1 MPELSFSPVGLEDRD
16 RIFAYSSVFGE
27 GSCQYSP
34 ASMFGLEEK
43 YGDAVCERDG
53 LLYVLRSRLCDAA
66 RRVYLFPLGD
76 AEKLA
81 DGVRRVME
89 DARARG
95 RRTAFAS
102 LTDRQRDFLLAAF
115 PGRFAVSEDRDAAE
129 YVYRTESLA
138 TLSGNRLMKRRAEVH
153 AFWRRYGDRA
163 SVAAL
168 STADVPE
175 VLAFE
180 ARWLRE
186 NAATHDAEALA
197 REARM
202 IARQLGAFD
211 ALRLRGVVLRIDGAV
226 AGFAYGT
233 KLDGD
238 CYDAIAEKGD
248 RSVPNVHKV
257 LRRETARL
265 CAADCAYVNLEE
277 DLGIPGLR
285 TMKTA
290 WHPAF
295 LLRKSAA
302 EETPRACGPDRLRR

>member
-1 MPELSFSPVGLEDRD
+1 MPELSFSPVGPSDRD

-53 LLYVLRSRLCDAA
+53 LLFTLRRRLCDAG
-66 RRVYLFPLGD
+66 RRVYLFPLGC

-81 DGVRRVME
+81 DGVRRVMG
-89 DARARG
+89 DARAQG
-95 RRTAFAS
+95 RRTAFVS
-102 LTDRQRDFLLAAF
+102 VTEKQRDFLLSAF
-115 PGRFAVSEDRDAAE
+115 PGRFAVFEDRDAAE

-138 TLSGNRLMKRRAEVH
+138 TLSGNRLRKRRAEVR
-153 AFWRRYGDRA
+153 AFWRCYGDRA

-168 STADVPE
+168 SPANVPE

-180 ARWLRE
+180 ARWLLE

-211 ALRLRGVVLRIDGAV
+211 ALHLSGFVLRIDGSV

-233 KLDGD
+233 KLGGD

-248 RSVPNVHKV
+248 RSVLNVYKV
-257 LRRETARL
+257 LRQEGARR
-265 CAADCAYVNLEE
+265 CAAGCTFLNLEE

-285 TMKTA
+285 AMKA
-290 WHPAF
+290 SYHPAF
-295 LLRKSAA
+295 LLRKFRA
-302 EETPRACGPDRLRR
+302 EEIPWRL